1 VVVPKKGG
9 ERGFPL
15 ADRFDVLEI
24 LQAVRQE
31 LPNRVQDPRTEEEIK
46 LAQLARVDNVEELE
60 GMTFSQVVGRT
71 TVDIPRIEGM
81 RVRLMRKDC
90 SHWERGVVPHSSCK
104 PNTFIFVSAVTGD
117 RETLRWDEIREV
129 VNEFEFTAGKTSVRL
144 RSVEDLLVSKGDE
157 VRTQAMEY
165 ARQQFD
171 ALQELVNRKSDE
183 ILRETARMIR
193 TGLNE
198 MRSGAQDELKQC
210 KRDVNRLGGCYRH
223 LLQERTTP
231 TSGGKRR
238 GNSRNPA
245 KEVVRQKG
253 GGNSL
258 KKKSSSK
265 KSSSKKAS
273 SKAVK
278 KKG

>member
-1 VVVPKKGG
+1 MPKKGG

-15 ADRFDVLEI
+15 TDRFDVLEI
-24 LQAVRQE
+24 LQAVREE
-31 LPNRVQDPRTEEEIK
+31 LPNRGNVPKTEEEIK
-46 LAQLARVDNVEELE
+46 SAQLARVDNVEELE

-81 RVRLMRKDC
+81 RVRLMRKGC
-90 SHWERGVVPHSSCK
+90 SHWERGVVPHTSCK

-117 RETLRWDEIREV
+117 RETLRWDEVREV
-129 VNEFEFTAGKTSVRL
+129 VNEYEFVAGKTSVRI
-144 RSVEDLLVSKGDE
+144 RNAEERLVSKGEE

-171 ALQELVNRKSDE
+171 ALQQLVERKSDE
-183 ILRETARMIR
+183 ILRETARIIR
-193 TGLNE
+193 TGMNE
-198 MRSGAQDELKQC
+198 IQAGTRDELKQC

-231 TSGGKRR
+231 TNGGKRR
-238 GNSRNPA
+238 GNPRNPA

-265 KSSSKKAS
+265 QSSSKKSSSKA
-273 SKAVK
+273 AK
-278 KKG
+278 KKR